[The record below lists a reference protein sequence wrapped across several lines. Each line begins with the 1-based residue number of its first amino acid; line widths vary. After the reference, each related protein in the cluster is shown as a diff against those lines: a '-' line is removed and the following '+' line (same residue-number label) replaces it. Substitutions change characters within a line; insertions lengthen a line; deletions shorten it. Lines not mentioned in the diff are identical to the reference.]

1 VRPPHDKGWQPEMP
15 KLTINGHEVE
25 VPAGT
30 TILQAC
36 ERAGIEVAHFC
47 YHERLAIAGNC
58 RMCLVEVE
66 KSPKP
71 IASCAMPIADGMV
84 VHTNSP
90 KALKAQQGVME
101 FLLINHPLDCPICDQ
116 GGECD
121 LQDQAMAYGFD
132 RGRFEENKRAVP
144 DKDFGP
150 LVKTHMNRCIHCTRC
165 IRFLSEIA
173 GIEEL
178 GATGRGED
186 MEISTYIERA
196 LTSELSANII
206 DLCPVGALTSKPYA
220 YVARPWELGKTE
232 SIDVLDAVGSNIR
245 IDSRGSQVLRV
256 LPRLN
261 EAINEEWISDKT
273 RFAVDGLI
281 LRRLDR
287 PYIRRDGRLQEADW
301 REALE
306 LVADRLKATPGE
318 RIAAIAGDL
327 CDAESIFA
335 LKEFLTGLGAT
346 SLDCRQDG
354 AKLDPRCRAGYL
366 FNTTIAGIERADAC
380 LLIGTN
386 PRWEAPL
393 VNARLRKRHLQGGFK
408 IAAIGPTL
416 DLTFPVELLGTGGE
430 TLSALAQGEHP
441 WAARL
446 RDAQNGMI
454 VLGQGALSR
463 SDGAHVL
470 ATARGL
476 AESCGLCRDDWIGF
490 NVLHTASARV
500 GGLDLGFVPGP
511 AGRDVGGIVAGCK
524 SGEVEFLY
532 LLGADEIDTGN
543 LGGPFVVYQ
552 GHHGDRGARR
562 ADVVLPGVAYTEK
575 DGTYVNTE
583 GRVQLA
589 RAAVFPPGE
598 AREDWKILR
607 AISGAIGRP
616 LPFDTLGEL
625 RRRMSQTY
633 PVFAVTDRVT
643 RAAWAPFGEAGPV
656 DPTPFTY
663 PIKDFYRTD
672 PISRTSETMAQCSE
686 LNLAGRQSATVPAAA
701 DG

>member
-1 VRPPHDKGWQPEMP
+1 MP
-15 KLTINGHEVE
+15 KLTIDGQEVE
-25 VPAGT
+25 VPTGT

-36 ERAGIEVAHFC
+36 EHAGIEVAHFC

-58 RMCLVEVE
+58 RMCLVDVE

-71 IASCAMPIADGMV
+71 IASCAMPAADGMV
-84 VHTNSP
+84 VHTKSP
-90 KALKAQQGVME
+90 KAIKAQKGVME

-132 RGRFEENKRAVP
+132 RSRFQENKRAVR

-150 LVKTHMNRCIHCTRC
+150 LVKTEMTRCIHCTRC
-165 IRFLSEIA
+165 IRFLTEIA
-173 GIEEL
+173 GVEEL

-186 MEISTYIERA
+186 MEIGTYIERA
-196 LTSELSANII
+196 LGSELSANII

-220 YVARPWELGKTE
+220 FTARPWELRKTE
-232 SIDVLDAVGSNIR
+232 SIDALDAVGSNIR

-261 EAINEEWISDKT
+261 EAINEEWISDKA
-273 RFAVDGLI
+273 RYAIDGLV

-287 PYIRRDGRLQEADW
+287 PYIRRDGRLHEADW
-301 REALE
+301 REALD
-306 LVADRLKATPGE
+306 LVADRLKRTPSE

-327 CDAESIFA
+327 CDAESMYA
-335 LKEFLTGLGAT
+335 LKELLKELGAT

-386 PRWEAPL
+386 PRWEAAL
-393 VNARLRKRHLQGGFK
+393 VNARLRKRHLQGGFS
-408 IAAIGPTL
+408 IAAIGSAL
-416 DLTFPVELLGTGGE
+416 DLTFPVEMLGAGGE
-430 TLSALAQGEHP
+430 TLNALAQGDHP

-446 RDAQNGMI
+446 PKAKNAMI

-463 SDGAHVL
+463 PDGAYVL
-470 ATARGL
+470 AAARSL
-476 AESCGLCRDDWIGF
+476 AESCGLCRDDWNGF
-490 NVLHTASARV
+490 NVLHRATARV
-500 GGLDLGFVPGP
+500 GGLDLGFVPGLG
-511 AGRDVGGIVAGCK
+511 GRDLDGIVAGCN
-524 SGEVEFLY
+524 SGEVELLY
-532 LLGADEIDTGN
+532 LLGADEMIDTNN
-543 LGGPFVVYQ
+543 LGGAFVVYQ

-562 ADVVLPGVAYTEK
+562 ADVVLPGAAYTEK

-607 AISGAIGRP
+607 ALSSAIDHS

-625 RRRMSQTY
+625 RQCMSQAH
-633 PVFAVTDRVT
+633 PILGEADRIT
-643 RAAWAPFGEAGPV
+643 RAAWEPFGEAGPV
-656 DPTPFTY
+656 DPGPFTY
-663 PIKDFYRTD
+663 PIKDFYETD
-672 PISRTSETMAQCSE
+672 PISRASPTMARCSE
-686 LNLAGRQSATVPAAA
+686 IYLAARRPAPVRASVY
-701 DG
+701 G

>member
-1 VRPPHDKGWQPEMP
+1 MP
-15 KLTINGHEVE
+15 KLTIDGQEVE
-25 VPAGT
+25 VPPGA
-30 TILQAC
+30 TIFQAC
-36 ERAGIEVAHFC
+36 EHAGIEVAHFC

-71 IASCAMPIADGMV
+71 IASCAMPATDGMV
-84 VHTNSP
+84 VHTKSP
-90 KALKAQQGVME
+90 KAIKAQKGVME

-132 RGRFEENKRAVP
+132 RSRFEENKRAVR

-150 LVKTHMNRCIHCTRC
+150 LVETEMTRCIHCTRC
-165 IRFLSEIA
+165 IRFLTEIA
-173 GIEEL
+173 GVEEL

-196 LTSELSANII
+196 LSSELSANII

-220 YVARPWELGKTE
+220 FVARPWELGKTE

-287 PYIRRDGRLQEADW
+287 PYIRRDGRLEEADW

-306 LVADRLKATPGE
+306 LVADRLKGVPGE
-318 RIAAIAGDL
+318 RIAAITGDL
-327 CDAESIFA
+327 CDAESMFA
-335 LKEFLTGLGAT
+335 LKELLIGLGAT

-393 VNARLRKRHLQGGFK
+393 INARLRKRHLQGGFN
-408 IAAIGPTL
+408 IAAIGPVL
-416 DLTFPVELLGTGGE
+416 DLTFPVEMLGTGGE
-430 TLSALAQGEHP
+430 ALSAIAQGDHP

-446 RDAQNGMI
+446 QDAKNAMI
-454 VLGQGALSR
+454 VVGQGALSR
-463 SDGAHVL
+463 PDGARVL
-470 ATARGL
+470 AAARGI
-476 AESCGLCRDDWIGF
+476 AENCGLCRDDWNGF
-490 NVLHTASARV
+490 NVLHHAAARV

-511 AGRDVGGIVAGCK
+511 GGRDVGGILSGCK
-524 SGEVEFLY
+524 SGDVELLY
-532 LLGADEIDTGN
+532 LLGADEIDTSD
-543 LGGPFVVYQ
+543 LGGAFVIYQ

-562 ADVVLPGVAYTEK
+562 ADVVFPGAAYTEK
-575 DGTYVNTE
+575 DATYVNTE
-583 GRVQLA
+583 GRVQLG

-598 AREDWKILR
+598 AREDWKIPR
-607 AISGAIGRP
+607 ALSGTVGRP

-625 RRRMSQTY
+625 RRRMSQAH
-633 PVFAVTDRVT
+633 PVFAIADRVT
-643 RAAWAPFGEAGPV
+643 RAAWEPFGEAGPV

-672 PISRTSETMAQCSE
+672 PISRASETMAQCSE
-686 LNLAGRQSATVPAAA
+686 LNLAGRQPAPLPAAA
-701 DG
+701 DD